1 MLLIPTSLL
10 TGIPFFPNKSLSI
23 YFCTLLLN
31 YLLYAFLKEFS
42 FPEEYFKIIRNLFS
56 SIIFILTILY
66 LNIIKIDFYSINTKL
81 ILIYGLIAIL
91 FIFSSTSKDHT
102 IYPLHTIVSS
112 IFLAPF
118 IEEIICRE
126 ISYNSDHLLFSFCIS
141 SFIFIVLHFSF
152 DLKSILYFMI
162 ISLFLFLLRTQTNS
176 VLNSILL
183 HSIINST
190 IIIRSFL

>member
-1 MLLIPTSLL
+1 MLSTFQKTLL
-10 TGIPFFPNKSLSI
+10 SLSI
-23 YFCTLLLN
+23 YFCTLVLT

-56 SIIFILTILY
+56 SIIFIFTILY

-112 IFLAPF
+112 IFLAPI

-126 ISYNSDHLLFSFCIS
+126 ISYNSDHLFLSFCIS
-141 SFIFIVLHFSF
+141 SFIFVVLHFSF

-162 ISLFLFLLRTQTNS
+162 VSTFLFLLRAQTNS